1 MGFLS
6 GSVTFER
13 FRITQD
19 STGSFGEEHL
29 EILRKNVIDSSNKN
43 LFEEPS
49 VGFTGGAH
57 LLDTEFDAEKNI
69 IGDAMHFGIRIDSVQ
84 IPGPI
89 KQAWTHIELSG
100 ALKDKPNAR
109 PTKVQREEAKEA
121 VEARCAA
128 ESKKGNYK
136 RMSVTPVLWDAA
148 TETIYLG
155 STSEKSNDSCLAL
168 LQSAFDLEFTR
179 VTSGTLASEMAES
192 AEQTEA
198 LFAATPTSF
207 LPDTPA
213 LMVWWNGMGDN
224 YDYLGNEFLLWLW
237 WQWETKSDTFTLS
250 DGTEVSGMF
259 ARSLSLD
266 CPQGE
271 NGKESISSESPVA
284 LPEAN
289 LAIRMGKLP
298 RKAGL
303 TLVRDNEQFDLTLQ
317 AETFSIGSARISQV
331 GDDVPVR
338 ETLDRIES
346 VRQLSETVDLLYEV
360 FCHERLSKSWPK
372 RLKELCRWLQTDRPI
387 RKQSPQNKAA

>member
-19 STGSFGEEHL
+19 PTGSFGEEHL
-29 EILRKNVIDSSNKN
+29 KILKKNVIDSSKKN

-49 VGFTGGAH
+49 IGFTGGSH
-57 LLDTEFDAEKNI
+57 LLDTDFDIAKNV
-69 IGDAMHFGIRIDSVQ
+69 IGDAMHFGIRSDSVQ

-89 KQAWTHIELSG
+89 KQAWMAIELSG
-100 ALKDKPNAR
+100 ALKDKPGAR

-121 VEARCAA
+121 VDARCAA
-128 ESKKGNYK
+128 EAQKGNFK
-136 RMSVTPVLWDAA
+136 RMSVTQVLWDAA

-155 STSEKSNDSCLAL
+155 STSEKSNDGCLAL

-179 VTSGTLASEMAES
+179 VTSGSLALELAES
-192 AEQTEA
+192 ADETAA
-198 LFAATPTSF
+198 LFEATPTSF
-207 LPDTPA
+207 LPETPA
-213 LMVWWNGMGDN
+213 HVVWWNGMGDN

-237 WQWETKSDTFTLS
+237 WQLETKSDTFTLS

-303 TLVRDNEQFDLTLQ
+303 TLVRDNEQFDLTLK

-331 GDDVPVR
+331 GDDTHVR

-346 VRQLSETVDLLYEV
+346 VRQLAETVDLLYEV
-360 FCHERLSKSWPK
+360 FCQSRFSKSWPAK
-372 RLKELCRWLQTDRPI
+372 LKEMSQWLSSDKPV
-387 RKQSPQNKAA
+387 RKQSRQNKAA